1 MACGWEGEKVRLV
14 PLDTER
20 HLANALE
27 WLNDPEVTEWTLI
40 GDFPIARLG
49 EAEFF
54 QRAER
59 ADPSAG
65 ATELTLAVET
75 LEGEHVGFTGLH
87 RIDWRHGCA
96 HTGLLIGRKEMW
108 GRGLA
113 TDALRVRTRYAFEVL
128 GLRLLL
134 SEALL
139 GNERSIRAL
148 TSAGYERAG
157 LLPGRYWKRGAFRD
171 AILFYRSADPSE
183 K

>member
-1 MACGWEGEKVRLV
+1 MAHGWEGGKVRLV
-14 PLDTER
+14 PLDAER
-20 HLANALE
+20 HLANAVA

-40 GDFPIARLG
+40 GDFPIGRLA

-54 QRAER
+54 QRVER

-75 LEGEHVGFTGLH
+75 LEGEHVGFAGLH

-108 GRGLA
+108 GQGLA
-113 TDALRVRTRYAFEVL
+113 TDALRVRTRFAFEVL

-134 SEALL
+134 SEALD
-139 GNERSIRAL
+139 GNTASVRML
-148 TSAGYERAG
+148 ERAG
-157 LLPGRYWKRGAFRD
+157 YRQVGRIPRRYFKRGAYRD
-171 AILFYRSADPSE
+171 LLLFALERPPG
-183 K
+183 

>member
-1 MACGWEGEKVRLV
+1 MAYGWEGAKVRLV
-14 PLDTER
+14 PLDAER
-20 HLANALE
+20 HLANAVA
-27 WLNDPEVTEWTLI
+27 WLNDAEVTEWTLI
-40 GDFPIARLG
+40 GDFPIGRLA

-59 ADPSAG
+59 ADPLAG

-75 LEGEHVGFTGLH
+75 LEGEHVGFAGLH

-108 GRGLA
+108 GQGLA

-134 SEALL
+134 SEALD
-139 GNERSIRAL
+139 GNAASVRML
-148 TSAGYERAG
+148 ERAG
-157 LLPGRYWKRGAFRD
+157 YRQVGRIPRRYFKRGAYRD
-171 AILFYRSADPSE
+171 ALLFALERDPKSG
-183 K
+183 